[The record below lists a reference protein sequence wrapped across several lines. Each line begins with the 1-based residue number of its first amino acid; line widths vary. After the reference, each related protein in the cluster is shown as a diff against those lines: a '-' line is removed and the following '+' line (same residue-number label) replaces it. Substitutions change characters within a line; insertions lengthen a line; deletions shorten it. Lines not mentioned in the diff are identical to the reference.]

1 MKRLVLFL
9 LLVLPVV
16 LLAQKKDGKVDER
29 AVMAKAVMEKACE
42 RCRSIKSGYY
52 EMSVYRK
59 HSGYHDDLHSYE
71 TKCYFDKNGG
81 NSLWDYHFNI
91 FTQYIDESWR
101 NPFNTV
107 YDGNKLLYSTANDK
121 TVYDNP
127 KSDKEKL
134 ALLELSLEVFLP
146 FMNKENDMWE
156 LWLGGGY
163 DFWLLGE
170 KRVDNSLCYQILL
183 SRNDKDRPK
192 PTRDMGT
199 NINEQCILWIDKET
213 LLPLMYTEEWYVRS
227 KEKGVVSFGYL
238 KQKLNKF
245 DENGF
250 DKKQVDV
257 STKLL

>member
-1 MKRLVLFL
+1 MKRLVLLSL
-9 LLVLPVV
+9 LLLPVV
-16 LLAQKKDGKVDER
+16 LFAQKKEEEMNKKAATAKVI
-29 AVMAKAVMEKACE
+29 MEKACE

-59 HSGYHDDLHSYE
+59 QSGYHDDLHSYE
-71 TKCYFDKNGG
+71 TKCHFDKNGG

-91 FTQYIDESWR
+91 FTQYIDESWH
-101 NPFNTV
+101 NPFNII

-121 TVYDNP
+121 TVYD

-134 ALLELSLEVFLP
+134 SLLELSLEVFLP
-146 FMNKENDMWE
+146 LMNKEHDIWE
-156 LWLGGGY
+156 LWLGGNY

-183 SRNDKDRPK
+183 SRNEKNRPK
-192 PTRDMGT
+192 PTRDMNS
-199 NINEQCILWIDKET
+199 NINEQCILWINKET